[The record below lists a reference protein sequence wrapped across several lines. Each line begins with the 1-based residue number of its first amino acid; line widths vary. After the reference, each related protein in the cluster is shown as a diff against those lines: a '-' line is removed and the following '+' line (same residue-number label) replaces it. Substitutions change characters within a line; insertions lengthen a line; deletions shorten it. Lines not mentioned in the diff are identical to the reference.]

1 MSYHRKSF
9 QTEVDDN
16 FCERSSLSGK
26 ENEPVREI
34 LRSIFNPNPDEDLA
48 TIESLLQHPLFQVR
62 PPPSASCD
70 LTPSRSLQSVEL
82 SLPSQKLKF
91 QSVEKGLIK
100 TAMTAAAE
108 RRKALRDEFMKRE
121 EKKQQEREVLAS
133 DFEDVA
139 MADEIVNKR
148 RNKSLRRASNP
159 LTTPASAAA
168 SGTAG
173 NSSKASRRLSGK
185 RTNHNSSSPSVAMN
199 PEDDNDSQDN
209 PMTVTAEG
217 VHSSIP
223 PQYEKL
229 LRAGLSQEQVP
240 LLLSFSLASP
250 NSPLSSIPTSLCSLS
265 PLQVTHKMIADGY
278 DPSLVGW

>member
-1 MSYHRKSF
+1 MATGMSYHRKSF

-34 LRSIFNPNPDEDLA
+34 LRLIFNPNPEEDLA
-48 TIESLLQHPLFQVR
+48 TIESLLLHPFFQV
-62 PPPSASCD
+62 
-70 LTPSRSLQSVEL
+70 PSRPYPVPLTILSSPLLLFQSVEL

-108 RRKALRDEFMKRE
+108 RRKALRDEFLKIE
-121 EKKQQEREVLAS
+121 EKKQQDRHALAS

-148 RNKSLRRASNP
+148 RNKSLRRASNTSATS
-159 LTTPASAAA
+159 TTGTSAA
-168 SGTAG
+168 GTTG
-173 NSSKASRRLSGK
+173 NSSKASRRLSAVSSGK
-185 RTNHNSSSPSVAMN
+185 QTNNNSSSPSLSPSVAMN
-199 PEDDNDSQDN
+199 LEDDPQDN

-229 LRAGLSQEQVP
+229 LRAGLSQEQVLP
-240 LLLSFSLASP
+240 P
-250 NSPLSSIPTSLCSLS
+250 PISSHPPP